1 LAFYFF
7 PPGLVHTKRLPSHAT
22 GALEGT
28 GRTRR
33 SVDATSC
40 RAGGVGVLT
49 LPRQNLTRA
58 PPKKGGGSLGLLFF
72 SAGPSPHEASPKPRY
87 WRVGGHMTYAGIG
100 WCNIL
105 SRGGGGRSTTVTLP
119 RQNLTR
125 APPKNGG
132 GSLGLLFFSTGPSPH
147 EASPKPRYW
156 RVGGHMT
163 YTGIGWCNVYRFWLQ
178 GGGGVGVVTLPRK
191 TIRPGTPLLESGI

>member
-1 LAFYFF
+1 MAFYFF

-40 RAGGVGVLT
+40 RAGGVGVL
-49 LPRQNLTRA
+49 
-58 PPKKGGGSLGLLFF
+58 
-72 SAGPSPHEASPKPRY
+72 
-87 WRVGGHMTYAGIG
+87 
-100 WCNIL
+100 
-105 SRGGGGRSTTVTLP
+105 TLP